1 MILKITI
8 PGIDENMNKIFI
20 GILRKINGNHTR
32 WLHSSTFYTGWKDLL
47 KVEVVRTDGK
57 MRC

>member
-1 MILKITI
+1 MILKNTI
-8 PGIDENMNKIFI
+8 GGERNMSEIFI
-20 GILRKINGNHTR
+20 GIFREINGNHTR
-32 WLHSSTFYTGWKDLL
+32 WLHTSSFYTGWKDLL